1 MARVPEHGVFR
12 HFLRKYAK
20 RVQPAM
26 KFLPTTNQSGKQP
39 AIFEVRISH
48 CRRPR
53 WQNLG
58 NLSHKHYIS
67 LDSFMHSSEL
77 VPGAISI
84 AHNGVPIDMSLKIE
98 QNTPLLVVLHGAA
111 PVDVKLP
118 FLSGQSVSKQLNC
131 SKLSI
136 SDPSLY
142 LSEELNL
149 SWYAGNIHQPRL
161 LSDIAE
167 IIKKTA
173 QSLDAPR
180 IILLGGSGGGFAA
193 INLAARLPHATAI
206 AMNSQTDILR
216 YHPSHVSK
224 YVEEAWSGNRQLFM
238 SQGVHNLAAALRNSV
253 TKPNVIYLQNEN
265 DDFHVKNHL
274 EKFMNELP
282 DFRFELLLEPWEDG
296 HTPPPKELI
305 AATVKRVVETTS
317 ADLSSLGFIRQE
329 PAIK

>member
-111 PVDVKLP
+111 PVDVELP
-118 FLSGQSVSKQLNC
+118 FLSGRSVSKQLN
-131 SKLSI
+131 LS
-136 SDPSLY
+136 L
-142 LSEELNL
+142 
-149 SWYAGNIHQPRL
+149 IH
-161 LSDIAE
+161 I
-167 IIKKTA
+167 
-173 QSLDAPR
+173 
-180 IILLGGSGGGFAA
+180 
-193 INLAARLPHATAI
+193 
-206 AMNSQTDILR
+206 
-216 YHPSHVSK
+216 
-224 YVEEAWSGNRQLFM
+224 
-238 SQGVHNLAAALRNSV
+238 
-253 TKPNVIYLQNEN
+253 
-265 DDFHVKNHL
+265 
-274 EKFMNELP
+274 
-282 DFRFELLLEPWEDG
+282 
-296 HTPPPKELI
+296 
-305 AATVKRVVETTS
+305 
-317 ADLSSLGFIRQE
+317 
-329 PAIK
+329 